1 MPSKSKNNAVNTS
14 NSVQRF
20 NFISDNYNSRQSRN
34 EEIRLVSLSEFVLK
48 LVKRRKTANI
58 DKSAPS
64 YVVMKMDIEGTKGLG
79 S

>member
-1 MPSKSKNNAVNTS
+1 MSLKYNNTENTTW
-14 NSVQRF
+14 
-20 NFISDNYNSRQSRN
+20 FIQIFYLTSDNYNSRQSRN

-64 YVVMKMDIEGTKGLG
+64 YVVMKMDIEGT
-79 S
+79 